1 MVASGAVA
9 LAQLPCAPC
18 PDRGLAVP
26 CPGGAPSGGFLPK
39 YSTADGFV
47 SSVSHSP
54 LPTVV

>member
-9 LAQLPCAPC
+9 LAQLPCAP
-18 PDRGLAVP
+18 PGLAVP